1 MPVKQDISLK
11 PYNSFGM
18 DVNAR
23 YFAAFHTA
31 DSLLEILSAHKQP
44 PALVLGGG
52 TNLLITRDIDGLVIK
67 NEISGIEKMAEDEE
81 SVFIK
86 VGAGENW
93 HGFVEYC
100 IAHGYAGVE
109 NLALIPGA
117 AGASPMQNIGA
128 YGTEVKV
135 VLHEVQAMHI
145 HEGVVTTFTNQ
156 ACEFGYRDSI
166 FKNKYKGQFVILDVT
181 FRLRKKPQFNT
192 SYGAIR
198 QELERMGVQ
207 ELSIRAVADAVI
219 HIRQSKL
226 PDPAVTGNAG
236 SFFKNP
242 VISQEQFISLQK
254 QFPGIPAHTSNNAIK
269 LAAGW
274 LIEQCGWKGYRK
286 GDAGCF
292 DKQALVL
299 VNYGKASGE
308 EIITLAND
316 ITDSV
321 EKKFGIKLEKEVNII

>member
-1 MPVKQDISLK
+1 MPIKQDISLK

-23 YFAAFHTA
+23 YFAAFKTA
-31 DSLLEILSAHKQP
+31 ESLLEILSVHKQP

-52 TNLLITRDIDGLVIK
+52 TNLLLTRDIDGLVLK
-67 NEISGIEKMAEDEE
+67 NEIAGIEKMAEDDEF
-81 SVFIK
+81 VFIK

-109 NLALIPGA
+109 NMALIPGA

-128 YGTEVKV
+128 YGTEVKDM
-135 VLHEVQAMHI
+135 LHELRAMHI
-145 HEGVVTTFTNQ
+145 QDGIITTFSNQ
-156 ACEFGYRDSI
+156 ACEFGYRESI
-166 FKNKYKGQFVILDVT
+166 FKNKYKGKFVILDVT
-181 FRLRKKPQFNT
+181 YRLRKKPQFNT
-192 SYGAIR
+192 SYGAIC

-207 ELSIRAVADAVI
+207 ELSLRAVADAVI
-219 HIRQSKL
+219 HIRRSKL

-254 QFPGIPAHTSNNAIK
+254 QFPGIPAHTNNNTVK

-274 LIEQCGWKGYRK
+274 LVEQCGWKGYRK

-299 VNYGKASGE
+299 VNYGNASGE
-308 EIITLAND
+308 EIISLAND
-316 ITDSV
+316 IAESV